1 MEPITV
7 WMTPSGPNSWK
18 VVIVLKELELP
29 YKVNSFKFEEVKK
42 CPFIDINPN
51 GRVPAIE
58 DPNTQITLWESGAII
73 QYLIE
78 QYDRNHMLSYDTLR
92 ERQLCNQWLH
102 FQMSGQGPYYGQC
115 AWYVQMLA
123 IQQLQ
128 TDIKTRFKVLHYENI
143 PSAIER
149 YTKEI
154 HRILSV
160 LNGVLE
166 GKPWLVGDKMTFAD
180 LAFLPWHERI
190 DQLLSI
196 PRDEALGQYPN
207 VLAWHTRMRT
217 LETWRDCEAERARL
231 MCEQGLGINGLPKGV
246 DNMEE
251 FQKLMAEGK
260 LE

>member
-7 WMTPSGPNSWK
+7 WMTPSGPNPWK
-18 VVIVLKELELP
+18 VVIVIKELGLP
-29 YKVNSFKFEEVKK
+29 YKVTSFKFEEVKK
-42 CPFIDINPN
+42 PPFININPN

-78 QYDRNHMLSYDTLR
+78 QYDKDHKLSYGTLR

-115 AWYVQMLA
+115 AW
-123 IQQLQ
+123 
-128 TDIKTRFKVLHYENI
+128 FKVLHHESI

-154 HRILSV
+154 HRILGV

-166 GKPWLVGDKMTFAD
+166 GKTWLVGDKMTFAD

-196 PRDEALGQYPN
+196 PRDEALRQYPN

-217 LETWRDCEAERARL
+217 LETWVDCEAERARL
-231 MCEQGLGINGLPKGV
+231 MGEQGLGINGLPKGV

-260 LE
+260 LK